1 MYNVNIINQVLPS
14 IAFEKENLRF
24 TRIVTPII
32 IRRIMKCRSKGLP
45 YSPSPAE
52 CENQIANGLLAIR
65 STHIVGIQTAKEHSW
80 DIL

>member
-32 IRRIMKCRSKGLP
+32 IRRIMKFRSKGLP